1 MDPHE
6 WPDLNHRKRLDE
18 ARSRYSALASHS
30 RDARDLQKAV
40 SCHKF
45 GWDIGAAWS
54 SFGWNSIS
62 ILGNQDFHIQLAR
75 IPDFFFM
82 WASYLYGGCK
92 SSKDEEG
99 AWRHIKSVESAMTS
113 SLMSIPLKNWCFCW
127 RKSISACLRCLEAL
141 KGKYIHRKKE
151 ACQSEFC
158 KDKSWPLTIL
168 LMVQTYW
175 RSPVEVGSLSHYIF
189 TTAFTTIPGGCLGFL
204 KPSTVLWAMC
214 RGWSPA
220 PDRFWSTYY
229 NELKAMDAVARPLVP
244 QVMDWLG
251 I

>member
-62 ILGNQDFHIQLAR
+62 ILGYQDFHFQLAR
-75 IPDFFFM
+75 IPEFIYVSFISL
-82 WASYLYGGCK
+82 WGLQII
-92 SSKDEEG
+92 EG
-99 AWRHIKSVESAMTS
+99 WRRSMKTHQECRVCHDIVANVN
-113 SLMSIPLKNWCFCW
+113 PLKYGCFCW

-141 KGKYIHRKKE
+141 KGKNHSSTKKA

-168 LMVQTYW
+168 LMVLKYW
-175 RSPVEVGSLSHYIF
+175 RSPVEVGSLSHYLRRLLPPSQVVVWDF
-189 TTAFTTIPGGCLGFL
+189 LNHQQYYGLCVGDDLQSLTGFGALTTTN
-204 KPSTVLWAMC
+204 W
-214 RGWSPA
+214 
-220 PDRFWSTYY
+220 
-229 NELKAMDAVARPLVP
+229 RPWML
-244 QVMDWLG
+244 
-251 I
+251 